1 MSSKSDDSTPLAS
14 KTWQQTKSEN
24 TRTTILDAALECFY
38 QLGYANTTTDN
49 IAKAAGL
56 SRGAMLHHFG
66 SRFELI
72 KAAVE
77 HLSQQRLRDYA
88 AAEAAVQDSAEPSH
102 IDEGLDAY
110 WGELNTPAFIVFHE
124 LLVASRTDTELREVL
139 VPANRRYQ
147 KALLEAS
154 RQVFPD
160 LAQSKSFEHANY
172 LTQFLLEGMA
182 IARLTGTSDI
192 PEELMLN
199 WLKNA
204 LRNDF
209 KDVLNDD

>member
-1 MSSKSDDSTPLAS
+1 MSNKSDHTTPLGT

-24 TRTTILDAALECFY
+24 TRTTILDAALDCFY
-38 QLGYANTTTDN
+38 RLGYANTTTDN
-49 IAKAAGL
+49 IAKSAGL

-77 HLSQQRLRDYA
+77 HLSQQRLAGYA
-88 AAEAAVQDSAEPSH
+88 AAEAAVQDSTEPSH
-102 IDEGLDAY
+102 ISEGLDAY

-124 LLVASRTDTELREVL
+124 LLVASRTDAELRKVL

-147 KALLEAS
+147 AGLLEAS

-160 LAQSKSFEHANY
+160 LAQSTAFEHANH
-172 LTQFLLEGMA
+172 LTKYLLEGMA

-192 PEELMLN
+192 PETLMLN

-209 KDVLNDD
+209 KDVLIDE

>member
-1 MSSKSDDSTPLAS
+1 MSSKSEDSTASAS

-24 TRTTILDAALECFY
+24 TRTAILDAALDCFY
-38 QLGYANTTTDN
+38 RLGYTNTTTDN

-66 SRFELI
+66 SRFDLI

-77 HLSQQRLRDYA
+77 HLSEQRLRDYA
-88 AAEAAVQDSAEPSH
+88 AAEDAVQDRDKPSR

-124 LLVASRTDTELREVL
+124 LLVASRTDAELREVL
-139 VPANRRYQ
+139 VPVNRRYQ

-160 LAQSKSFEHANY
+160 LARSSAFEHANY
-172 LTQFLLEGMA
+172 LAKFLLEGMA

-192 PEELMLN
+192 PEDLMLG
-199 WLKNA
+199 WLKKS

-209 KDVLNDD
+209 KDVLQHD